1 MTDELSIETDKI
13 VNEKVIEIGVF
24 SDDESDEVTNMR
36 VSDVEC
42 NEINEKTFE
51 MEVSDSESYDQGVES
66 ICKQLVVKKFKTDD
80 ASSEEDEDDRS
91 TSLDKAEVLLMKKGR
106 KLREILLNPLFK
118 NNSFTIS
125 NESRPE
131 ILNVFTELTART
143 IKIVN
148 VKTAVQRIKQW
159 KDQELQC
166 LNFQLAIE
174 SYSLLHLISLV
185 DIYKDLMNLGEEL
198 KADPKSGVRNVKNWV
213 IKFAR
218 NELGIGEKK
227 EQRFRLGC
235 ERLQILFN
243 RGITSE
249 QLVQAGC
256 RRSDFFV
263 RQKSYNIFLSQVFD
277 P

>member
-243 RGITSE
+243 RGITGE

-256 RRSDFFV
+256 RRSYFFV